1 MKSRL
6 SLAHILAIL
15 VPGGLLGGALAF
27 QYLGGLAPCELCVWQ
42 RWPHGVALG
51 LALLA
56 LLPMLAGARRAL
68 IALAAA
74 GVAISGMIGVYH
86 AGIEQHWWQGVTA
99 CTAPPVAGTTEEILA
114 QIMATPLVRCDA
126 IPWSLM
132 GISMAGWNAILSL
145 SFAGVMLW
153 LIRKKA

>member
-1 MKSRL
+1 MTRL
-6 SLAHILAIL
+6 TQAHILAIL
-15 VPGGLLGGALAF
+15 VPAGLLGGALAF
-27 QYLGGLAPCELCVWQ
+27 QYLGGLAPCELCIWQ
-42 RWPHGVALG
+42 RWPHGVALAF
-51 LALLA
+51 ALLA
-56 LLPMLAGARRAL
+56 LLPVLGQARRAM
-68 IALAAA
+68 IALAALGIA
-74 GVAISGMIGVYH
+74 VSGAIGIYH

-145 SFAGVMLW
+145 TFAGVILW

>member
-1 MKSRL
+1 MTRL
-6 SLAHILAIL
+6 TQAHILAVL
-15 VPGGLLGGALAF
+15 VPAGLLGGALAF
-27 QYLGGLAPCELCVWQ
+27 QYLGGLAPCELCIWQ
-42 RWPHGVALG
+42 RWPHGVALTV
-51 LALLA
+51 ALLA
-56 LLPMLAGARRAL
+56 LLPVLGQARRVM
-68 IALAAA
+68 IALAALGIA
-74 GVAISGMIGVYH
+74 VSGAIGIYH

-99 CTAPPVAGTTEEILA
+99 CTAAPVAGTTEEILA

-145 SFAGVMLW
+145 TFAGVILW

>member
-1 MKSRL
+1 MTRL
-6 SLAHILAIL
+6 TQAHILAIL
-15 VPGGLLGGALAF
+15 VPAGLLGGALAF
-27 QYLGGLAPCELCVWQ
+27 QYLGGLAPCELCIWQ
-42 RWPHGVALG
+42 RWPHGVALTV
-51 LALLA
+51 ALLA
-56 LLPMLAGARRAL
+56 LLPVLGQARRAM
-68 IALAAA
+68 IALAAL
-74 GVAISGMIGVYH
+74 GITVSGAIGIYH

-99 CTAPPVAGTTEEILA
+99 CTAAPVAGTTEEILA

-145 SFAGVMLW
+145 TFAGVILW

>member
-1 MKSRL
+1 MTRL
-6 SLAHILAIL
+6 TQAHILAIL
-15 VPGGLLGGALAF
+15 VPAGLLGGALAF
-27 QYLGGLAPCELCVWQ
+27 QYLGGLAPCELCIWQ
-42 RWPHGVALG
+42 RWPHGVALTV
-51 LALLA
+51 ALLA
-56 LLPMLAGARRAL
+56 LLPVLGQARRAM
-68 IALAAA
+68 IALAALA
-74 GVAISGMIGVYH
+74 VAVSGAIGIYH

-99 CTAPPVAGTTEEILA
+99 CTAAPVAGTTEEILA

-145 SFAGVMLW
+145 TFAGVILW

>member
-1 MKSRL
+1 MTRL
-6 SLAHILAIL
+6 TQAHILAIL
-15 VPGGLLGGALAF
+15 VPAGLLGGALAF
-27 QYLGGLAPCELCVWQ
+27 QYLGGLAPCELCIWQ
-42 RWPHGVALG
+42 RWPHGVALTV
-51 LALLA
+51 ALLV
-56 LLPMLAGARRAL
+56 LLPVLGQARRAM
-68 IALAAA
+68 IALAALA
-74 GVAISGMIGVYH
+74 VAVSGAIGIYH

-99 CTAPPVAGTTEEILA
+99 CTAAPVAGTTEEILA

-145 SFAGVMLW
+145 TFAGVILW

>member
-1 MKSRL
+1 MTRL
-6 SLAHILAIL
+6 TQAHILAVL
-15 VPGGLLGGALAF
+15 VPAGLLGGALAF
-27 QYLGGLAPCELCVWQ
+27 QYLGGLAPCELCIWQ
-42 RWPHGVALG
+42 RWPHGVALTV
-51 LALLA
+51 ALLA
-56 LLPMLAGARRAL
+56 LLPVLGQARRAM
-68 IALAAA
+68 IALAAL
-74 GVAISGMIGVYH
+74 GITVSGAIGIYH

-99 CTAPPVAGTTEEILA
+99 CTAAPVAGTTEEILA

-145 SFAGVMLW
+145 TFAGVILW